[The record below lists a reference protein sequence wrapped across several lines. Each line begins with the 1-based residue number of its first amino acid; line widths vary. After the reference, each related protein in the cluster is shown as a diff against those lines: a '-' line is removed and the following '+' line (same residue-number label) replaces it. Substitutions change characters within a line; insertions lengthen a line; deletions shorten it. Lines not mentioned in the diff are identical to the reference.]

1 MTGDVRTMAV
11 HLKAFVAQKDSPGV
25 ILIPP
30 SRSIAEMIDSLI
42 FVWLHWTEDEV
53 KNRVCW
59 LPKL

>member
-1 MTGDVRTMAV
+1 MAV